1 MNKIAFLDRDGVINH
16 DVGYI
21 WDKKN
26 FKWIDGAKEAIKL
39 LKKKG
44 YKVIVITNQSGIGKK
59 LYTKKQVNKLHQW
72 INKTLEVNI
81 GKKIDAFYVCPHTD
95 EDNCGCRKPKIGLFL
110 SAIFDN
116 GPIDVVDSFMIGD
129 RDKDM
134 QLAFAAG
141 IKGYKFE
148 GGNLL
153 EFVQKNVKG
162 VMNE

>member
-21 WDKKN
+21 WDKKD

-39 LKKKG
+39 LKKNG

-59 LYTKKQVNKLHQW
+59 LYTKKQVDKLHQW

-81 GKKIDAFYVCPHTD
+81 GKKIDAFYICPHID
-95 EDNCGCRKPKIGLFL
+95 EDDCGCRKPKTGLFL

-116 GPIDVVDSFMIGD
+116 NPINTGASFMIGD
-129 RDKDM
+129 RDRDM
-134 QLAFAAG
+134 QAAFAAG

-153 EFVQKNVKG
+153 EFIQENVKG
-162 VMNE
+162 VKNE